1 MDREDA
7 LKLITICSA
16 NYRNWP
22 ERGKETAT
30 IDLWSMMLQDI
41 PLDVAQAAV
50 MAHMSQSAFPPTV
63 ADIRSAAEKIT
74 APNRLEAIEAW
85 DLIVQAIRKYG
96 YYREA
101 DAMASLPPEVADMA
115 RRFTW
120 EALCTS
126 DNVDTLRA
134 QFRMAWETQSKRQ
147 REDRLIAPAVMQLI
161 ESSGAIKR
169 LPFEPTREELED
181 GDYDA

>member
-1 MDREDA
+1 
-7 LKLITICSA
+7 
-16 NYRNWP
+16 
-22 ERGKETAT
+22 
-30 IDLWSMMLQDI
+30 MMLQDI
-41 PLDVAQAAV
+41 PIDVAQAAV
-50 MAHMSQSAFPPTV
+50 MAHLSQSVYPPTV

-85 DLIVQAIRKYG
+85 ELIVKAIRKYG

-101 DAMASLPPEVADMA
+101 EAMASLPPEIADMA

-126 DNVDTLRA
+126 ENVDTLRA
-134 QFRMAWETQSKRQ
+134 QFRMAWDTQTKRQ
-147 REDRLIAPAVMQLI
+147 REDRLIAPTVMKLI

-169 LPFEPTREELED
+169 LPFEPTPEELEA
-181 GDYDA
+181 GDDDA

>member
-1 MDREDA
+1 MEQQDA

-22 ERGKETAT
+22 EPGKEAAT
-30 IDLWSMMLQDI
+30 VDLWTMMLGDI
-41 PLDVAQAAV
+41 PFAIAQAAV
-50 MAHMSQSAFPPTV
+50 MTHMSQSAFPPTV

-74 APNRLEAIEAW
+74 SPNRLEAIEAW
-85 DLIVQAIRKYG
+85 DLILRAIRNYG
-96 YYREA
+96 YYRESEA
-101 DAMASLPPEVADMA
+101 LASLPPEVANMV

-126 DNVDTLRA
+126 ENIDTLRA

-147 REDRLIAPAVMQLI
+147 REERLMPPEVRQLLEAPGL
-161 ESSGAIKR
+161 IKR
-169 LPFEPTREELED
+169 LQ
-181 GDYDA
+181 